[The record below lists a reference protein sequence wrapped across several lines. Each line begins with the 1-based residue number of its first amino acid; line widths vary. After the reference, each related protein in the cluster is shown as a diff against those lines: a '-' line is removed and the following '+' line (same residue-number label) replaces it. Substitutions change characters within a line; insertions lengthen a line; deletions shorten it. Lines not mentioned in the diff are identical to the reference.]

1 MEKKKCGAKT
11 RQGTPCKKK
20 PLKNGRCRLHGGKS
34 TGPKNKEK
42 HRESLKGNKNAIV
55 TGEYETISFDTLLDD
70 EKELY
75 AIIPEDINKQ
85 VKGRYKILEIRTRRL
100 MQRYTIELEKNKPD
114 FRFIYRIEEAL
125 TRIDSRANELIR
137 EMRELSIN
145 ETNDENRP
153 LEQLVSVLD
162 EIRKKNN
169 RSNEMK

>member
-1 MEKKKCGAKT
+1 MEKKICGAKT

-20 PLKNGRCRLHGGKS
+20 TLKNGRCRLHGGKS

-70 EKELY
+70 EKEIY
-75 AIIPEDINKQ
+75 EMIPEDIKKQ

-100 MQRYTIELEKNKPD
+100 MQRYTKELEKSKSD
-114 FRFIYRIEEAL
+114 FRLINRIEESL

-137 EMRELSIN
+137 EMRELSFN
-145 ETNDENRP
+145 ETSDENGS
-153 LEQLVSVLD
+153 LDQLVSILD
-162 EIRKKNN
+162 KIRESRK
-169 RSNEMK
+169 